1 MSISVDPSGPLHTQS
16 RPERFWSTTNVGEA
30 LPGVATPLGWSL
42 WGPAVDVGV
51 RDCFARM
58 GALAS
63 GDVRVQDDP
72 NDAVAA
78 VFYGRAALN
87 VNFFCEMGGLLPGS
101 GPDAIARQLLG
112 EVPAGIPLA
121 RSRRRLPFVAARM
134 PYALAT
140 VRRDVIAR
148 TGPTKAWWQAWVPR
162 FDTLDEAG
170 ARHALAEGRDRFT
183 EMIRV
188 QAGGVFIG
196 VQAVYDQLL
205 TLIEKAG
212 LDHAQ
217 ANALVAGQGS
227 HAETDIIF
235 DLWRMGRGELTLDAF
250 LTRHGYHGPREGE
263 VSGRVWREDPAPVL
277 RLAAQYGERD
287 DTQDPALAA
296 AERARA
302 RERAERELLAGLPAA
317 RRPGAKLVLK
327 LAVSRIP
334 LRGVAKAAYLQALDV
349 ARGAARR
356 LGALLAADGRLDDP
370 EDVFLFEVSEL
381 VDGLPAGAKEIAAR
395 RRAQRA
401 DFLRHDI
408 PTHWQGR
415 PVPFALVSADD
426 RPDTS
431 DTSGASGMPGARGTG
446 EAGAAA
452 PAGTES
458 SVTGIGASGGTAEGF
473 VRVVHDPTFGDIEP
487 DEVLVCATTD
497 PSWASVL
504 FLSSALVVD
513 IGGLL
518 SHAAVV
524 AREVGVPCVIGT
536 GNGTRVLRTGDR
548 VRVDGNKGTVEIL
561 KRAAEGVTGR
571 AARDGANRDSTNRDS
586 ELESTA

>member
-1 MSISVDPSGPLHTQS
+1 M
-16 RPERFWSTTNVGEA
+16 
-30 LPGVATPLGWSL
+30 ATPLGWSL

-121 RSRRRLPFVAARM
+121 RSRRRLPFVAVRM

-140 VRRDVIAR
+140 IRRDVIAR

-235 DLWRMGRGELTLDAF
+235 DLWRMGRGELDLDAF
-250 LTRHGYHGPREGE
+250 LARHGYHGPREGE
-263 VSGRVWREDPAPVL
+263 VSGRVWREDPTPVL

-296 AERARA
+296 AERTRA

-317 RRPGAKLVLK
+317 QRPGAKLVLK

-356 LGALLAADGRLDDP
+356 LGTLLAADGRLDDP
-370 EDVFLFEVSEL
+370 EDVFLFEVSDL

-401 DFLRHDI
+401 DFLRYDI

-415 PVPFALVSADD
+415 PAPFELAPAD
-426 RPDTS
+426 
-431 DTSGASGMPGARGTG
+431 DTSGAS
-446 EAGAAA
+446 AAQA
-452 PAGTES
+452 AQAAQAAVS
-458 SVTGIGASGGTAEGF
+458 GIGASGGIVEGF
-473 VRVVHDPTFGDIEP
+473 VRVVHDPTFNDIEP
-487 DEVLVCATTD
+487 DEVLVCVTTD

-561 KRAAEGVTGR
+561 RRAAEGTD
-571 AARDGANRDSTNRDS
+571 RDGVTRGSTESGSTESGSVTRDS